1 MMGRMKFEKPL
12 PYNVFK
18 MADISYVYFVR
29 IKAKI
34 SELLTLRLYEFVNKQ
49 QKFYSLPKRYQQIRH
64 FEQRPFVEN

>member
-12 PYNVFK
+12 PYDVFK
-18 MADISYVYFVR
+18 MADIIYVYFVR

-34 SELLTLRLYEFVNKQ
+34 SELLTLRLYEAVNKQ

-64 FEQRPFVEN
+64 LEQRPFVEN